1 MLYDCV
7 RVFERERVIANI
19 VFCFQLWR
27 RATAFIRLLAYGE
40 PSFADMGILLT
51 GFVASIASGVPFP
64 IMSIVFGQ
72 LVNGL
77 NSATCEVSEADA
89 SAHQNDINSK
99 ILMIV
104 YVGIAYFALIYIYT
118 FCWNLSGERLAQRL
132 REKYFASILRQDA
145 TFFDNLPA
153 GEVSSRITGEI
164 SVIQQGTNEKVGI
177 VINSVS
183 FFIAAYVVAFIMEPK
198 LAGMLVSLTPAY
210 LIMALGGGYFV
221 QKYFGQSMKST
232 GEASS
237 VALEAFSNTTLVHAF
252 SANARLEESFVNK
265 LSPSLKAGVL
275 KSVAMAVQAG
285 LLYFIAF
292 SANALAFWQGS
303 RQIADAIQFD
313 TSGVTVGAVFT
324 VILILVDAS
333 LILSQAAPFLRS
345 FDAATVAFAK
355 LEADMNRQ
363 TAIDGTIEDTNNN
376 LPQYEGTIELRNVNF
391 TFSSRPDNPVLQDLS
406 FTCPAGQQ
414 TAIVGLSGSGKST
427 VTGLIA
433 RLYNANEGQVLLD
446 GRDVKDLSV
455 RSVRGQ
461 ISLVQQEPCLLAR
474 SILENIALGLVSSPK
489 HEHLRHSLMDDT
501 LSKIAKS
508 VREGQDLRSA
518 SQAYG
523 PQIHEVI
530 DLVLSAAALA
540 DAASF
545 IERLDEGYGTSVGG
559 KGNLISGGQKQRI
572 SLARALIKDP
582 RILILDEATASLDS
596 ASELR
601 IQRALEKVA
610 LGRTVITVAHRLS
623 TIRNADNIIVM
634 RQGRL
639 VEQGS
644 HQALIATGGAYAEL
658 VRLQGL
664 NVNGGDSEDVGSVL
678 SSASTEQFNEK
689 SELIETSTPAEDGD
703 AKDKAAEV
711 NSDDAKEDTK
721 AQDPSFA
728 ATARSMGS
736 LFRPYSFPLILAT
749 SGAVVIG
756 GTYCASAAIFGNVVG
771 KLSYCET
778 PEAIRHA
785 GELFGLL
792 FFVLAIVEFLANFI
806 SWSLFGWVAE
816 QVIYKVRVLSLRSI
830 LEQDLAWHEA
840 KDRNPSLL
848 LGLIS
853 QDSNALNGLAGSVI
867 CTILSIFVSLIAT
880 ITMTHIIAWK
890 IAVVCLAVVPLLL
903 GAGYMRVTTVA
914 AFDEKHLEAFADS
927 NAITIEAVNSIKTLQ
942 CYSLEHEVLGTYRR
956 SLQEPMRQITKQSA
970 WANLWLAVGYGLS
983 NFLYALAYW
992 WGSTRIIA
1000 GEYTQTQFFI
1010 VQLALLVSS
1019 QLWGQAFALAPD
1031 VSRALS
1037 ATRRLL
1043 NILELGS
1050 TKKLSAGLTPTWD
1063 VEAAPSLSEKAPA
1076 SAGGASITFKQVQF
1090 SYPARPDTRVLHGLG
1105 MSIRPGQFA
1114 ALVGPSGA
1122 GKSTIISLVER
1133 LYDPSSGSVE
1143 INGRNIAHGDISFR
1157 HNIAYVPQQSV
1168 IFNGTVRFNLTLG
1181 ARPGQNPS
1189 QAELEE
1195 ACKLANIHDTIMEM
1209 PDGYDSDCGP
1219 NGDRLSG
1226 GQKQRLAIARALI
1239 RKPQLLLLDEST
1251 SALDAESER
1260 LLQDGLEKATKHMTV
1275 IAIAH
1280 RLYTIRK
1287 ADVIFLI
1294 ENGRC
1299 VDQGTHAQLVQR
1311 SESYRVN
1318 ALSQAVDN

>member
-1 MLYDCV
+1 ML
-7 RVFERERVIANI
+7 
-19 VFCFQLWR
+19 
-27 RATAFIRLLAYGE
+27 T
-40 PSFADMGILLT
+40 
-51 GFVASIASGVPFP
+51 
-64 IMSIVFGQ
+64 
-72 LVNGL
+72 
-77 NSATCEVSEADA
+77 
-89 SAHQNDINSK
+89 
-99 ILMIV
+99 
-104 YVGIAYFALIYIYT
+104 
-118 FCWNLSGERLAQRL
+118 
-132 REKYFASILRQDA
+132 
-145 TFFDNLPA
+145 
-153 GEVSSRITGEI
+153 
-164 SVIQQGTNEKVGI
+164 
-177 VINSVS
+177 
-183 FFIAAYVVAFIMEPK
+183 
-198 LAGMLVSLTPAY
+198 
-210 LIMALGGGYFV
+210 
-221 QKYFGQSMKST
+221 
-232 GEASS
+232 
-237 VALEAFSNTTLVHAF
+237 
-252 SANARLEESFVNK
+252 
-265 LSPSLKAGVL
+265 
-275 KSVAMAVQAG
+275 
-285 LLYFIAF
+285 
-292 SANALAFWQGS
+292 
-303 RQIADAIQFD
+303 
-313 TSGVTVGAVFT
+313 
-324 VILILVDAS
+324 AS

-355 LEADMNRQ
+355 LETDMNRP
-363 TAIDGTIEDTNNN
+363 TEIDGTLEDSGSLASDCSGSIEF
-376 LPQYEGTIELRNVNF
+376 RNVSF
-391 TFSSRPDNPVLQDLS
+391 AYASRPDNFVLQDIS

-427 VTGLIA
+427 VAALIA
-433 RLYNANEGQVLLD
+433 RLYNSSEGAVLLD
-446 GRDVKDLSV
+446 GHDIKTLSV
-455 RSVRGQ
+455 RAVRGQ
-461 ISLVQQEPCLLAR
+461 ISLVQQEPCLLSR
-474 SILENIALGLVSSPK
+474 SILENVALGLVSSPK
-489 HEHLRHSLMDDT
+489 HEHLREALLSDS
-501 LSKIAKS
+501 LSKVAKA
-508 VREGQDLRSA
+508 VRDGNELK
-518 SQAYG
+518 QAAHSYG
-523 PQIHEVI
+523 AQVQEII
-530 DLVLSAAALA
+530 DLVLNAAELA
-540 DAASF
+540 DAAGF

-644 HQALIATGGAYAEL
+644 HQELIAVDGAYAGL

-664 NVNGGDSEDVGSVL
+664 NVNAGEDVESIL
-678 SSASTEQFNEK
+678 STASTEILPEK
-689 SELIETSTPAEDGD
+689 SEAIETSTEI

-711 NSDDAKEDTK
+711 QTDDASPSAKTED
-721 AQDPSFA
+721 QSFA
-728 ATARSMGS
+728 ATVRSMGA
-736 LFRPYSFPLILAT
+736 LFRPYSFALILAT
-749 SGAVVIG
+749 TGAIIIG

-778 PEAIRHA
+778 PQAIREA
-785 GELFGLL
+785 GQLFGLL
-792 FFVLAIVEFLANFI
+792 FFMLAIVEFLANFI

-816 QVIYKVRVLSLRSI
+816 QIIYKVRVLSLRSI
-830 LEQDLAWHEA
+830 LEQDLAWHES

-867 CTILSIFVSLIAT
+867 CTILSIVVSLIAT

-914 AFDEKHLEAFADS
+914 AFEEKHLEAFADS
-927 NAITIEAVNSIKTLQ
+927 NAITIEAVNSMKTLQ
-942 CYSLEHEVLGTYRR
+942 CYSLEHEILGTYRR

-1043 NILELGS
+1043 NVLELGL
-1050 TKKLSAGLTPTWD
+1050 TKNLSASLQPCPD
-1063 VEAAPSLSEKAPA
+1063 IEAPPSSATSEKP
-1076 SAGGASITFKQVQF
+1076 STSPPGGASITFQNVQF
-1090 SYPARPDTRVLHGLG
+1090 SYPARPDTRVLHDLSL
-1105 MSIRPGQFA
+1105 SIKPGQFA

-1122 GKSTIISLVER
+1122 GKSTIIALIER
-1133 LYDPSSGSVE
+1133 LYRPSSGTVE
-1143 INGRNIAHGDISFR
+1143 INNRDIAFSGDASFR
-1157 HNIAYVPQQSV
+1157 HEIAYVPQQSV

-1181 ARPGQNPS
+1181 ARPDTKEVS

-1195 ACKLANIHDTIMEM
+1195 ACKTANIHETILAM
-1209 PDGYDSDCGP
+1209 PDGYDSHCGS

-1226 GQKQRLAIARALI
+1226 GQKQRLAIARALV
-1239 RKPQLLLLDEST
+1239 RKPALLLLDEST
-1251 SALDAESER
+1251 SALDAESEK
-1260 LLQDGLEKATKHMTV
+1260 LLQEGLERACSSSKGGMTV
-1275 IAIAH
+1275 VAIAH

-1287 ADVIFLI
+1287 ADVIFLV
-1294 ENGRC
+1294 EEGRV
-1299 VDQGTHAQLVQR
+1299 VDRGTHGELVQR

-1318 ALSQAVDN
+1318 ALSQAVGS

>member
-1 MLYDCV
+1 MD
-7 RVFERERVIANI
+7 R
-19 VFCFQLWR
+19 
-27 RATAFIRLLAYGE
+27 
-40 PSFADMGILLT
+40 PS
-51 GFVASIASGVPFP
+51 
-64 IMSIVFGQ
+64 
-72 LVNGL
+72 
-77 NSATCEVSEADA
+77 
-89 SAHQNDINSK
+89 
-99 ILMIV
+99 
-104 YVGIAYFALIYIYT
+104 
-118 FCWNLSGERLAQRL
+118 
-132 REKYFASILRQDA
+132 
-145 TFFDNLPA
+145 
-153 GEVSSRITGEI
+153 
-164 SVIQQGTNEKVGI
+164 
-177 VINSVS
+177 
-183 FFIAAYVVAFIMEPK
+183 
-198 LAGMLVSLTPAY
+198 
-210 LIMALGGGYFV
+210 
-221 QKYFGQSMKST
+221 
-232 GEASS
+232 
-237 VALEAFSNTTLVHAF
+237 
-252 SANARLEESFVNK
+252 
-265 LSPSLKAGVL
+265 
-275 KSVAMAVQAG
+275 
-285 LLYFIAF
+285 
-292 SANALAFWQGS
+292 
-303 RQIADAIQFD
+303 
-313 TSGVTVGAVFT
+313 
-324 VILILVDAS
+324 
-333 LILSQAAPFLRS
+333 
-345 FDAATVAFAK
+345 
-355 LEADMNRQ
+355 
-363 TAIDGTIEDTNNN
+363 AIDGTAEETGNFASEFRGEIEF
-376 LPQYEGTIELRNVNF
+376 RNVKF
-391 TFSSRPDNPVLQDLS
+391 AYASRPDNPVLQDLS
-406 FTCPAGQQ
+406 LKCPAGQQ

-433 RLYNANEGQVLLD
+433 RLYNANDGQVLID
-446 GRDVKDLSV
+446 GQDVKVLGV

-489 HEHLRHSLMDDT
+489 HEHLREALMGDS
-501 LSKIAKS
+501 LSKIAKA
-508 VREGQDLRSA
+508 VRDGQDLRQA
-518 SQAYG
+518 AQAYENRV
-523 PQIHEVI
+523 QEII
-530 DLVLSAAALA
+530 DLALNAAALA
-540 DAASF
+540 DAAGF

-601 IQRALEKVA
+601 IQKALEKVA
-610 LGRTVITVAHRLS
+610 VGRTVITVAHRLS

-644 HQALIATGGAYAEL
+644 HQELIGTDGAYAGL

-664 NVNGGDSEDVGSVL
+664 NVNGGDPADGGSVL
-678 SSASTEQFNEK
+678 SSASTEGFNEK
-689 SELIETSTPAEDGD
+689 SEPLDTATPADVQL

-711 NSDDAKEDTK
+711 KGEDDSKATKTED
-721 AQDPSFA
+721 QSFS

-736 LFRPYSFPLILAT
+736 LFRPYSFVLVLAV
-749 SGAVVIG
+749 SGAVIIG

-771 KLSYCET
+771 RLSACET
-778 PEAIRHA
+778 PEAIRAA
-785 GELFGLL
+785 GELFGGL
-792 FFVLAIVEFLANFI
+792 FFALAVVEFLANFV

-830 LEQDLAWHEA
+830 LEQPLSWHES

-890 IAVVCLAVVPLLL
+890 IAVVCLSVVPLLL

-914 AFDEKHLEAFADS
+914 AFEEKHLEAFADS
-927 NAITIEAVNSIKTLQ
+927 NAITIEAVNSMKTLQ
-942 CYSLEHEVLGTYRR
+942 VYSLENEILGTYRR

-1000 GEYTQTQFFI
+1000 GEYTQTEFFI

-1043 NILELGS
+1043 NVLELGS
-1050 TKKLSAGLTPTWD
+1050 TSKLSASLEPIWD
-1063 VEAAPSLSEKAPA
+1063 VEATPSPSEKAPV
-1076 SAGGASITFKQVQF
+1076 SAGGASVNFKQVQF
-1090 SYPARPDTRVLHGLG
+1090 SYPARPDTQVLHGLD

-1133 LYDPSSGSVE
+1133 LYVPSSGSVE
-1143 INGRNIAHGDISFR
+1143 INGRDVAYGDASFR
-1157 HNIAYVPQQSV
+1157 HDIAYVPQQSV

-1189 QAELEE
+1189 QADFEE

-1209 PDGYDSDCGP
+1209 TDGYDSDCGP

-1294 ENGRC
+1294 ENGQC
-1299 VDQGTHAQLVQR
+1299 VDHGTHSQLVQR
-1311 SESYRVN
+1311 SESYRAN
-1318 ALSQAVDN
+1318 ALNQAVDN

>member
-1 MLYDCV
+1 M
-7 RVFERERVIANI
+7 
-19 VFCFQLWR
+19 
-27 RATAFIRLLAYGE
+27 
-40 PSFADMGILLT
+40 
-51 GFVASIASGVPFP
+51 FP
-64 IMSIVFGQ
+64 
-72 LVNGL
+72 
-77 NSATCEVSEADA
+77 
-89 SAHQNDINSK
+89 
-99 ILMIV
+99 
-104 YVGIAYFALIYIYT
+104 
-118 FCWNLSGERLAQRL
+118 
-132 REKYFASILRQDA
+132 
-145 TFFDNLPA
+145 
-153 GEVSSRITGEI
+153 
-164 SVIQQGTNEKVGI
+164 
-177 VINSVS
+177 
-183 FFIAAYVVAFIMEPK
+183 
-198 LAGMLVSLTPAY
+198 
-210 LIMALGGGYFV
+210 
-221 QKYFGQSMKST
+221 
-232 GEASS
+232 
-237 VALEAFSNTTLVHAF
+237 
-252 SANARLEESFVNK
+252 
-265 LSPSLKAGVL
+265 
-275 KSVAMAVQAG
+275 
-285 LLYFIAF
+285 
-292 SANALAFWQGS
+292 
-303 RQIADAIQFD
+303 
-313 TSGVTVGAVFT
+313 
-324 VILILVDAS
+324 AS

-355 LEADMNRQ
+355 LETDMNRP
-363 TAIDGTIEDTNNN
+363 TEIDGTVEDDNGNLASSFSGSIEF
-376 LPQYEGTIELRNVNF
+376 RNVSF
-391 TFSSRPDNPVLQDLS
+391 AYASRPDNPVLQDLS

-427 VTGLIA
+427 VAALIA
-433 RLYNANEGQVLLD
+433 RLYNSSEGEVLLD
-446 GRDVKDLSV
+446 GHDVKTLSV

-461 ISLVQQEPCLLAR
+461 ISLVQQEPCLLSR

-489 HEHLRHSLMDDT
+489 HEHLRKALLSDS
-501 LSKIAKS
+501 LSKIAEV
-508 VREGQDLRSA
+508 VRDGKELR
-518 SQAYG
+518 QAAHSYG
-523 PQIHEVI
+523 AQVQEIV
-530 DLVLSAAALA
+530 DLVLNAAELA
-540 DAASF
+540 DAAGF
-545 IERLDEGYGTSVGG
+545 VERLDEGYGTSVGG

-644 HQALIATGGAYAEL
+644 HQELIAADGEYAGL

-664 NVNGGDSEDVGSVL
+664 NVNVGEDVESIL
-678 SSASTEQFNEK
+678 STASTEILPEK
-689 SELIETSTPAEDGD
+689 SEAIETSTADVED

-711 NSDDAKEDTK
+711 RVDDASTSAK
-721 AQDPSFA
+721 AGDQSFA
-728 ATARSMGS
+728 ATVRSMGA
-736 LFRPYSFPLILAT
+736 LFRPYSFALVLAT
-749 SGAVVIG
+749 TGAIIIG

-778 PEAIRHA
+778 PQAIREA
-785 GELFGLL
+785 GQLFGLL
-792 FFVLAIVEFLANFI
+792 FFMLAIVEFLANFI

-816 QVIYKVRVLSLRSI
+816 QIIYKVRVLSLRSI

-867 CTILSIFVSLIAT
+867 CTILSIVVSLIAT

-914 AFDEKHLEAFADS
+914 AFEEKHLEAFADS
-927 NAITIEAVNSIKTLQ
+927 NAITIEAVNSMKTLQ
-942 CYSLEHEVLGTYRR
+942 CYSLEHEILGTYRR

-1043 NILELGS
+1043 NVLELGL
-1050 TKKLSAGLTPTWD
+1050 TKNLSASLQPCPD
-1063 VEAAPSLSEKAPA
+1063 IEAPLSTTEKPSSSSQP
-1076 SAGGASITFKQVQF
+1076 SGASITFQNVHF
-1090 SYPARPDTRVLHGLG
+1090 AYPARPSTRVLHGLDL
-1105 MSIRPGQFA
+1105 SIRPGQFA

-1122 GKSTIISLVER
+1122 GKSTIIALIER
-1133 LYDPSSGSVE
+1133 LYAPALGHVE
-1143 INGRNIAHGDISFR
+1143 INGRDIAHGDASFR
-1157 HNIAYVPQQSV
+1157 HEIAYVPQQSV

-1181 ARPGQNPS
+1181 ARPEKKEVT

-1195 ACKLANIHDTIMEM
+1195 ACKSANIHETILAM

-1226 GQKQRLAIARALI
+1226 GQKQRLAIARALV
-1239 RKPQLLLLDEST
+1239 RRPKLLLLDEST

-1260 LLQDGLEKATKHMTV
+1260 LLQEGLERVAGAGMTV
-1275 IAIAH
+1275 VAIAH

-1287 ADVIFLI
+1287 ADVIFLV
-1294 ENGRC
+1294 EEGRV
-1299 VDQGTHAQLVQR
+1299 VDRGTHKELVVR

-1318 ALSQAVDN
+1318 ALSQVVGG

>member
-1 MLYDCV
+1 ML
-7 RVFERERVIANI
+7 A
-19 VFCFQLWR
+19 
-27 RATAFIRLLAYGE
+27 
-40 PSFADMGILLT
+40 
-51 GFVASIASGVPFP
+51 
-64 IMSIVFGQ
+64 
-72 LVNGL
+72 
-77 NSATCEVSEADA
+77 
-89 SAHQNDINSK
+89 
-99 ILMIV
+99 
-104 YVGIAYFALIYIYT
+104 
-118 FCWNLSGERLAQRL
+118 
-132 REKYFASILRQDA
+132 
-145 TFFDNLPA
+145 
-153 GEVSSRITGEI
+153 
-164 SVIQQGTNEKVGI
+164 
-177 VINSVS
+177 
-183 FFIAAYVVAFIMEPK
+183 
-198 LAGMLVSLTPAY
+198 
-210 LIMALGGGYFV
+210 
-221 QKYFGQSMKST
+221 
-232 GEASS
+232 
-237 VALEAFSNTTLVHAF
+237 
-252 SANARLEESFVNK
+252 
-265 LSPSLKAGVL
+265 
-275 KSVAMAVQAG
+275 
-285 LLYFIAF
+285 
-292 SANALAFWQGS
+292 
-303 RQIADAIQFD
+303 
-313 TSGVTVGAVFT
+313 
-324 VILILVDAS
+324 AS

-355 LEADMNRQ
+355 LETDMNRP
-363 TAIDGTIEDTNNN
+363 TEIDGTVEDNGSPASDFSGSIEF
-376 LPQYEGTIELRNVNF
+376 RNVSF
-391 TFSSRPDNPVLQDLS
+391 AYASRPDSAVLQDIS

-427 VTGLIA
+427 VAALIA
-433 RLYNANEGQVLLD
+433 RLYNSSEGEVLLD
-446 GRDVKDLSV
+446 GHDVKTLSV
-455 RSVRGQ
+455 RSVRGL
-461 ISLVQQEPCLLAR
+461 ISLVQQEPCLLSR

-489 HEHLRHSLMDDT
+489 HEHLREALLSDS
-501 LSKIAKS
+501 LSKVAKA
-508 VREGQDLRSA
+508 VRDGKELK
-518 SQAYG
+518 QATHSYG
-523 PQIHEVI
+523 AQVQEII
-530 DLVLSAAALA
+530 DLVLNAAELA
-540 DAASF
+540 DAAGF

-601 IQRALEKVA
+601 IQKALEKVA

-644 HQALIATGGAYAEL
+644 HQELIAVDGAYAGL

-664 NVNGGDSEDVGSVL
+664 NVNAGEDVESIL
-678 SSASTEQFNEK
+678 STASTEILPEK
-689 SELIETSTPAEDGD
+689 SEAIETSTEI

-711 NSDDAKEDTK
+711 QVDDASKNAKVEDK
-721 AQDPSFA
+721 SLA
-728 ATARSMGS
+728 ATVRSMGA
-736 LFRPYSFPLILAT
+736 LFRPYSFALILAT
-749 SGAVVIG
+749 TGAIIIG

-778 PEAIRHA
+778 PQAIRDA
-785 GELFGLL
+785 GQLFGLL
-792 FFVLAIVEFLANFI
+792 FFMLAIVEFLANFI

-816 QVIYKVRVLSLRSI
+816 QIIYKVRVLSLRSI
-830 LEQDLAWHEA
+830 LEQDLAWHES

-867 CTILSIFVSLIAT
+867 CTILSIVVSLIAT

-914 AFDEKHLEAFADS
+914 AFEEKHLEAFADS
-927 NAITIEAVNSIKTLQ
+927 NAITIEAVNSMKTLQ
-942 CYSLEHEVLGTYRR
+942 CYSLEHEILGTYRR

-1043 NILELGS
+1043 NVLELGS
-1050 TKKLSAGLTPTWD
+1050 TKNLSASLQPCSD
-1063 VEAAPSLSEKAPA
+1063 IEAPPSTSEKSSSSSSSPP
-1076 SAGGASITFKQVQF
+1076 GGASIALKNIQF
-1090 SYPARPDTRVLHGLG
+1090 SYPARPDTRVLHDLSL
-1105 MSIRPGQFA
+1105 SIKPGQFA

-1122 GKSTIISLVER
+1122 GKSTIISLIER
-1133 LYDPSSGSVE
+1133 LYCPDSGAVE
-1143 INGRNIAHGDISFR
+1143 INGRDIAFGDASFR
-1157 HNIAYVPQQSV
+1157 HEIAYVPQQSV

-1181 ARPGQNPS
+1181 ARPDKKEVT

-1195 ACKLANIHDTIMEM
+1195 ACKLANIHDTILGM
-1209 PDGYDSDCGP
+1209 PGAYDSECGP

-1226 GQKQRLAIARALI
+1226 GQKQRLAIARALV
-1239 RKPQLLLLDEST
+1239 RKPALLLLDEST
-1251 SALDAESER
+1251 SALDAESEK
-1260 LLQDGLEKATKHMTV
+1260 LLQDGLEKASRGMTV
-1275 IAIAH
+1275 VAIAH

-1287 ADVIFLI
+1287 ADVIFLV
-1294 ENGRC
+1294 EEGRV
-1299 VDQGTHAQLVQR
+1299 VDRGTHGELVGR

-1318 ALSQAVDN
+1318 ALSQAVGG

>member
-1 MLYDCV
+1 M
-7 RVFERERVIANI
+7 
-19 VFCFQLWR
+19 
-27 RATAFIRLLAYGE
+27 
-40 PSFADMGILLT
+40 
-51 GFVASIASGVPFP
+51 
-64 IMSIVFGQ
+64 
-72 LVNGL
+72 
-77 NSATCEVSEADA
+77 
-89 SAHQNDINSK
+89 
-99 ILMIV
+99 
-104 YVGIAYFALIYIYT
+104 
-118 FCWNLSGERLAQRL
+118 
-132 REKYFASILRQDA
+132 
-145 TFFDNLPA
+145 
-153 GEVSSRITGEI
+153 
-164 SVIQQGTNEKVGI
+164 
-177 VINSVS
+177 
-183 FFIAAYVVAFIMEPK
+183 
-198 LAGMLVSLTPAY
+198 
-210 LIMALGGGYFV
+210 
-221 QKYFGQSMKST
+221 
-232 GEASS
+232 
-237 VALEAFSNTTLVHAF
+237 
-252 SANARLEESFVNK
+252 
-265 LSPSLKAGVL
+265 
-275 KSVAMAVQAG
+275 
-285 LLYFIAF
+285 
-292 SANALAFWQGS
+292 
-303 RQIADAIQFD
+303 
-313 TSGVTVGAVFT
+313 
-324 VILILVDAS
+324 
-333 LILSQAAPFLRS
+333 ILSQAAPFLRS

-355 LEADMNRQ
+355 LETDMNRP
-363 TAIDGTIEDTNNN
+363 TAIDGTIEDTGNSS
-376 LPQYEGTIELRNVNF
+376 PQFQGTVELRNVNF
-391 TFSSRPDNPVLQDLS
+391 TFASRPDNPVLQDLS

-433 RLYNANEGQVLLD
+433 RLYNANEGQALLD
-446 GRDVKDLSV
+446 GHDVKDLGV
-455 RSVRGQ
+455 RSVRSQ

-489 HEHLRHSLMDDT
+489 HEHLRSTLMDDT
-501 LSKIAKS
+501 LSKLAMS
-508 VREGQDLRSA
+508 VRDGKDLRSTT
-518 SQAYG
+518 QAYG
-523 PQIHEVI
+523 PHVQEIV
-530 DLVLSAAALA
+530 DSVLNAAALA

-572 SLARALIKDP
+572 SLARALIKNP

-644 HQALIATGGAYAEL
+644 HQALIAAGGAYAEL

-664 NVNGGDSEDVGSVL
+664 NVNSGDPEDVESIL
-678 SSASTEQFNEK
+678 SSASTEKLNEK
-689 SELIETSTPAEDGD
+689 SEPIETSVV
-703 AKDKAAEV
+703 AEV
-711 NSDDAKEDTK
+711 EDPEDKTAEVDPSKDTNS
-721 AQDPSFA
+721 QDPSFA
-728 ATARSMGS
+728 STARSMAS

-749 SGAVVIG
+749 SGAIIIG

-778 PEAIRHA
+778 PAAIRAA

-792 FFVLAIVEFLANFI
+792 FFVLAIVEFLANFV

-914 AFDEKHLEAFADS
+914 AFEEKHLEAFADS
-927 NAITIEAVNSIKTLQ
+927 NAITIEAVNSMKTLQ

-1043 NILELGS
+1043 NVLELGS
-1050 TKKLSAGLTPTWD
+1050 TKKLSASLKPIRD
-1063 VEAAPSLSEKAPA
+1063 VEAAPSVGEKAPA
-1076 SAGGASITFKQVQF
+1076 LAGGASITFKQVKF
-1090 SYPARPDTRVLHGLG
+1090 SYPARPDTRVLHGLDI
-1105 MSIRPGQFA
+1105 SIRPGQFA

-1133 LYDPSSGSVE
+1133 LYVPDSGSVE
-1143 INGRNIAHGDISFR
+1143 INGRDIAHSDISFR
-1157 HNIAYVPQQSV
+1157 HTIAYVPQQSV

-1181 ARPGQNPS
+1181 ARPDQSPS
-1189 QAELEE
+1189 QVELEE

-1209 PDGYDSDCGP
+1209 PNGYDSDCGP

-1260 LLQDGLEKATKHMTV
+1260 LLQQGLEKATKELGMTV
-1275 IAIAH
+1275 LAIAH

-1294 ENGRC
+1294 EDGRC
-1299 VDQGTHAQLVQR
+1299 VDRGTHAQLVQR

-1318 ALSQAVDN
+1318 ALNQAVDN

>member
-1 MLYDCV
+1 
-7 RVFERERVIANI
+7 
-19 VFCFQLWR
+19 
-27 RATAFIRLLAYGE
+27 
-40 PSFADMGILLT
+40 
-51 GFVASIASGVPFP
+51 
-64 IMSIVFGQ
+64 
-72 LVNGL
+72 
-77 NSATCEVSEADA
+77 
-89 SAHQNDINSK
+89 
-99 ILMIV
+99 
-104 YVGIAYFALIYIYT
+104 
-118 FCWNLSGERLAQRL
+118 
-132 REKYFASILRQDA
+132 
-145 TFFDNLPA
+145 
-153 GEVSSRITGEI
+153 
-164 SVIQQGTNEKVGI
+164 
-177 VINSVS
+177 
-183 FFIAAYVVAFIMEPK
+183 
-198 LAGMLVSLTPAY
+198 
-210 LIMALGGGYFV
+210 
-221 QKYFGQSMKST
+221 
-232 GEASS
+232 
-237 VALEAFSNTTLVHAF
+237 
-252 SANARLEESFVNK
+252 
-265 LSPSLKAGVL
+265 
-275 KSVAMAVQAG
+275 
-285 LLYFIAF
+285 
-292 SANALAFWQGS
+292 
-303 RQIADAIQFD
+303 
-313 TSGVTVGAVFT
+313 
-324 VILILVDAS
+324 
-333 LILSQAAPFLRS
+333 
-345 FDAATVAFAK
+345 
-355 LEADMNRQ
+355 MNRP
-363 TAIDGTIEDTNNN
+363 TEIDGTLEDNASF
-376 LPQYEGTIELRNVNF
+376 PSDFSGSIELRNVKF
-391 TFSSRPDNPVLQDLS
+391 AYASRPDNPVLQDLS
-406 FTCPAGQQ
+406 FACPAGQQ

-427 VTGLIA
+427 VAALIA
-433 RLYNANEGQVLLD
+433 RLYNSSEGEVLLD

-455 RSVRGQ
+455 RAVRGQ
-461 ISLVQQEPCLLAR
+461 ISLVQQEPCLLSR

-489 HEHLRHSLMDDT
+489 HGHLREALLSDSLT
-501 LSKIAKS
+501 RLAKS
-508 VREGQDLRSA
+508 VRGGQDLRQVAQS
-518 SQAYG
+518 YG
-523 PQIHEVI
+523 AQVQEIV
-530 DLVLSAAALA
+530 DLVLNASELADSAA
-540 DAASF
+540 F

-634 RQGRL
+634 RQGKL

-644 HQALIATGGAYAEL
+644 HQELIGADGAYAGL

-664 NVNGGDSEDVGSVL
+664 NVNAGEDVESIL
-678 SSASTEQFNEK
+678 STASTERVPEK
-689 SELIETSTPAEDGD
+689 SEAIETSTDDVED

-711 NSDDAKEDTK
+711 RDDDKPTSSKTED
-721 AQDPSFA
+721 QSFA
-728 ATARSMGS
+728 ATARSMGA
-736 LFRPYSFPLILAT
+736 LFRPYSFALILAT
-749 SGAVVIG
+749 TGAIIIG

-778 PEAIRHA
+778 PQAIRDA
-785 GELFGLL
+785 GQLFGLL

-816 QVIYKVRVLSLRSI
+816 QIIYKVRVLSLRSI
-830 LEQDLAWHEA
+830 LEQDLAWHES

-867 CTILSIFVSLIAT
+867 CTILSIVVSLIAT

-914 AFDEKHLEAFADS
+914 AFEEKHLEAFADS
-927 NAITIEAVNSIKTLQ
+927 NAITIEAVNSMKTLQ
-942 CYSLEHEVLGTYRR
+942 CYSLEHEILGTYRR

-1043 NILELGS
+1043 NVLELGS
-1050 TKKLSAGLTPTWD
+1050 TKNLSASLQPYQD
-1063 VEAAPSLSEKAPA
+1063 VEATPSASEKP
-1076 SAGGASITFKQVQF
+1076 SSPPGGASITFKDVQF
-1090 SYPARPDTRVLHGLG
+1090 SYPARPDTRVLHGLDIA
-1105 MSIRPGQFA
+1105 IRPGQFA

-1122 GKSTIISLVER
+1122 GKSTIISLIER
-1133 LYDPSSGSVE
+1133 LYAPDTGSVE
-1143 INGRNIAHGDISFR
+1143 INGRDIAYGDASFR
-1157 HNIAYVPQQSV
+1157 HEIAYVPQQSV

-1181 ARPGQNPS
+1181 ARPGASVS
-1189 QAELEE
+1189 QADLEE
-1195 ACKLANIHDTIMEM
+1195 ACKLANIHDTILAM
-1209 PDGYDSDCGP
+1209 PEGYDSDCGP

-1260 LLQDGLEKATKHMTV
+1260 LLQDGLERASKGMTV
-1275 IAIAH
+1275 VAIAH

-1294 ENGRC
+1294 EEGRC

-1318 ALSQAVDN
+1318 AVNQAVGS

>member
-1 MLYDCV
+1 
-7 RVFERERVIANI
+7 
-19 VFCFQLWR
+19 
-27 RATAFIRLLAYGE
+27 
-40 PSFADMGILLT
+40 
-51 GFVASIASGVPFP
+51 
-64 IMSIVFGQ
+64 
-72 LVNGL
+72 
-77 NSATCEVSEADA
+77 
-89 SAHQNDINSK
+89 
-99 ILMIV
+99 
-104 YVGIAYFALIYIYT
+104 
-118 FCWNLSGERLAQRL
+118 
-132 REKYFASILRQDA
+132 
-145 TFFDNLPA
+145 
-153 GEVSSRITGEI
+153 
-164 SVIQQGTNEKVGI
+164 
-177 VINSVS
+177 
-183 FFIAAYVVAFIMEPK
+183 
-198 LAGMLVSLTPAY
+198 
-210 LIMALGGGYFV
+210 MALTY
-221 QKYFGQSMKST
+221 
-232 GEASS
+232 
-237 VALEAFSNTTLVHAF
+237 
-252 SANARLEESFVNK
+252 
-265 LSPSLKAGVL
+265 
-275 KSVAMAVQAG
+275 
-285 LLYFIAF
+285 LL
-292 SANALAFWQGS
+292 
-303 RQIADAIQFD
+303 
-313 TSGVTVGAVFT
+313 
-324 VILILVDAS
+324 AS

-355 LEADMNRQ
+355 LEADMNRP
-363 TAIDGTIEDTNNN
+363 TAIDGTIEDPENAS
-376 LPQYEGTIELRNVNF
+376 PQFQGTVELRNVGF
-391 TFSSRPDNPVLQDLS
+391 TFASRPDNPVLQNLS
-406 FTCPAGQQ
+406 FICPAGQQ

-446 GRDVKDLSV
+446 GHDVKDLGV

-489 HEHLRHSLMDDT
+489 HENLRNTLMDDT
-501 LSKIAKS
+501 LSKLARL
-508 VREGQDLRSA
+508 VRDGKDLRSA
-518 SQAYG
+518 ARTYG
-523 PQIHEVI
+523 PQVQEIV
-530 DLVLSAAALA
+530 DLVLDAAALA

-545 IERLDEGYGTSVGG
+545 IDRLDEGYGTSVGG

-658 VRLQGL
+658 VHLQGL
-664 NVNGGDSEDVGSVL
+664 NVSSGDPEDVESIL
-678 SSASTEQFNEK
+678 SSASTEKLNEK
-689 SELIETSTPAEDGD
+689 SEPIETSTETEVEGF
-703 AKDKAAEV
+703 KGKAAETDHST
-711 NSDDAKEDTK
+711 NNK
-721 AQDPSFA
+721 ADEPSFA
-728 ATARSMGS
+728 STARSMTS

-749 SGAVVIG
+749 SGAIVIG

-792 FFVLAIVEFLANFI
+792 FFVLAIVEFLANFV

-890 IAVVCLAVVPLLL
+890 IAVVCLAMVPLLL

-914 AFDEKHLEAFADS
+914 AFEEKHLEAFADS
-927 NAITIEAVNSIKTLQ
+927 NAITIEAVNSMKTLQ

-1043 NILELGS
+1043 NVLELGS
-1050 TKKLSAGLTPTWD
+1050 TKKLSARLEPMPD
-1063 VEAAPSLSEKAPA
+1063 IEAAPSVNEKAP
-1076 SAGGASITFKQVQF
+1076 SLAGGASINFKQVKF
-1090 SYPARPDTRVLHGLG
+1090 SYPARPDTRVLHGLD

-1114 ALVGPSGA
+1114 ALAGPSGA

-1133 LYDPSSGSVE
+1133 LYVPDSGSVE
-1143 INGRNIAHGDISFR
+1143 INGRDIAHSDLSFR

-1181 ARPGQNPS
+1181 ARPDQSPS
-1189 QAELEE
+1189 QADLEQ
-1195 ACKLANIHDTIMEM
+1195 ACKLANIHDTIMSM
-1209 PDGYDSDCGP
+1209 PNGYDSDCGP

-1260 LLQDGLEKATKHMTV
+1260 LLQEGLEKATKDLNMTV

-1294 ENGRC
+1294 EDGKC
-1299 VDQGTHAQLVQR
+1299 VDRGTHAQLVQR

-1318 ALSQAVDN
+1318 ALNQAVDN

>member
-1 MLYDCV
+1 
-7 RVFERERVIANI
+7 
-19 VFCFQLWR
+19 
-27 RATAFIRLLAYGE
+27 
-40 PSFADMGILLT
+40 
-51 GFVASIASGVPFP
+51 
-64 IMSIVFGQ
+64 MSIVFGQ

-77 NSATCEVSEADA
+77 NSATCEVSEGDA
-89 SAHQNDINSK
+89 SSNQKDINSK

-104 YVGIAYFALIYIYT
+104 YVGIAYFGLIYIYT

-303 RQIADAIQFD
+303 RQIADAIQFN

-355 LEADMNRQ
+355 LEADMNRP
-363 TAIDGTIEDTNNN
+363 TAIDGTIEDPSIT
-376 LPQYEGTIELRNVNF
+376 PPKYEGTIELRNVNF
-391 TFSSRPDNPVLQDLS
+391 TFSSRPDHPVLQDLS

-433 RLYNANEGQVLLD
+433 RLYNANEGQLLLD
-446 GRDVKDLSV
+446 GHDVKDLSV

-489 HEHLRHSLMDDT
+489 HEHLRSTLMDDT

-508 VREGQDLRSA
+508 VREGQDLRFA
-518 SQAYG
+518 SQAHG
-523 PQIHEVI
+523 PQVQEII

-540 DAASF
+540 DAATF

-623 TIRNADNIIVM
+623 TIRNADNIVVM

-644 HQALIATGGAYAEL
+644 HQALMASGGAYAEL

-664 NVNGGDSEDVGSVL
+664 NVNGGDPEDVGSVL
-678 SSASTEQFNEK
+678 SSASTEQVNEK
-689 SELIETSTPAEDGD
+689 SEPIETSTPTEDSTSK
-703 AKDKAAEV
+703 AKSTSANNND
-711 NSDDAKEDTK
+711 NTTT
-721 AQDPSFA
+721 QDQSL
-728 ATARSMGS
+728 TSTIRSMSS
-736 LFRPYSFPLILAT
+736 LFCPYTFPLILAT
-749 SGAVVIG
+749 SGAIIIG

-778 PEAIRHA
+778 PQEIRRA
-785 GELFGLL
+785 GKLFGLL
-792 FFVLAIVEFLANFI
+792 FFILAIVEFLANFL
-806 SWSLFGWVAE
+806 SWSLFGFVAE
-816 QVIYKVRVLSLRSI
+816 QVIYKVRVLSLRAI
-830 LEQDLAWHEA
+830 LEQDHAWHEG
-840 KDRNPSLL
+840 KERNPSML

-867 CTILSIFVSLIAT
+867 CTLLAIVVSLIAT

-1043 NILELGS
+1043 AVLELGT
-1050 TKKLSAGLTPTWD
+1050 TKSLSASLTPAWD
-1063 VEAAPSLSEKAPA
+1063 VEGLPSSSSSSSSSSEKPPA
-1076 SAGGASITFKQVQF
+1076 GGDRGGASITFNSVSF
-1090 SYPARPDTRVLHGLG
+1090 SYPARPSTQILHNLDLH
-1105 MSIRPGQFA
+1105 IRPSQFA

-1122 GKSTIISLVER
+1122 GKSTIISLIER
-1133 LYDPSSGSVE
+1133 LYSPTSGTIS
-1143 INGRNIAHGDISFR
+1143 INNLDIAHSDLSFR
-1157 HNIAYVPQQSV
+1157 HSIAYVPQQSV
-1168 IFNGTVRFNLTLG
+1168 IFNETVRFNLTLG
-1181 ARPGQNPS
+1181 ARPDQTPS
-1189 QAELEE
+1189 QADLEE
-1195 ACKLANIHDTIMEM
+1195 ACKLANIHDTILAL
-1209 PDGYDSDCGP
+1209 PQGYDSPCGP

-1239 RKPQLLLLDEST
+1239 RKPKILLLDEST

-1260 LLQDGLEKATKHMTV
+1260 LLQEGLEKAAGSGMTV
-1275 IAIAH
+1275 VAIAH

-1287 ADVIFLI
+1287 ADVIFLV
-1294 ENGRC
+1294 EGGRV
-1299 VDQGTHAQLVQR
+1299 VDQGTHGELVGR

-1318 ALSQAVDN
+1318 ALSQAVGG

>member
-1 MLYDCV
+1 M
-7 RVFERERVIANI
+7 
-19 VFCFQLWR
+19 
-27 RATAFIRLLAYGE
+27 
-40 PSFADMGILLT
+40 
-51 GFVASIASGVPFP
+51 FP
-64 IMSIVFGQ
+64 
-72 LVNGL
+72 
-77 NSATCEVSEADA
+77 
-89 SAHQNDINSK
+89 
-99 ILMIV
+99 
-104 YVGIAYFALIYIYT
+104 
-118 FCWNLSGERLAQRL
+118 
-132 REKYFASILRQDA
+132 
-145 TFFDNLPA
+145 
-153 GEVSSRITGEI
+153 
-164 SVIQQGTNEKVGI
+164 
-177 VINSVS
+177 
-183 FFIAAYVVAFIMEPK
+183 
-198 LAGMLVSLTPAY
+198 
-210 LIMALGGGYFV
+210 
-221 QKYFGQSMKST
+221 
-232 GEASS
+232 
-237 VALEAFSNTTLVHAF
+237 
-252 SANARLEESFVNK
+252 
-265 LSPSLKAGVL
+265 
-275 KSVAMAVQAG
+275 
-285 LLYFIAF
+285 
-292 SANALAFWQGS
+292 
-303 RQIADAIQFD
+303 
-313 TSGVTVGAVFT
+313 
-324 VILILVDAS
+324 AS

-355 LEADMNRQ
+355 LETDMNRP
-363 TAIDGTIEDTNNN
+363 TEIDGTVEDDNGNLASSFSGSIEF
-376 LPQYEGTIELRNVNF
+376 RNVSF
-391 TFSSRPDNPVLQDLS
+391 AYASRPDNPVLQDLS

-427 VTGLIA
+427 VAALIA
-433 RLYNANEGQVLLD
+433 RLYNSSEGEVLLD
-446 GRDVKDLSV
+446 GHDVKTLSV

-461 ISLVQQEPCLLAR
+461 ISLVQQEPCLLSR

-489 HEHLRHSLMDDT
+489 HEHLRKALLSDS
-501 LSKIAKS
+501 LSKIAEV
-508 VREGQDLRSA
+508 VRDGKELR
-518 SQAYG
+518 QAAHSYG
-523 PQIHEVI
+523 AQVQEIV
-530 DLVLSAAALA
+530 DLVLNAAELA
-540 DAASF
+540 DAAGF
-545 IERLDEGYGTSVGG
+545 VERLDEGYGTSVGG

-644 HQALIATGGAYAEL
+644 HQELIAADGEYAGL

-664 NVNGGDSEDVGSVL
+664 NVNVGEDVESIL
-678 SSASTEQFNEK
+678 STASAEILPEK
-689 SELIETSTPAEDGD
+689 SEAIETSTADVED

-711 NSDDAKEDTK
+711 RVDDASTSAK
-721 AQDPSFA
+721 AGDQSFA
-728 ATARSMGS
+728 ATVRSMGA
-736 LFRPYSFPLILAT
+736 LFRPYSFALVLAT
-749 SGAVVIG
+749 TGAIIIG

-778 PEAIRHA
+778 PQAIREA
-785 GELFGLL
+785 GQLFGLL
-792 FFVLAIVEFLANFI
+792 FFMLAIVEFLANFI

-816 QVIYKVRVLSLRSI
+816 QIIYKVRVLSLRSI

-867 CTILSIFVSLIAT
+867 CTILSIVVSLIAT

-914 AFDEKHLEAFADS
+914 AFEEKHLEAFADS
-927 NAITIEAVNSIKTLQ
+927 NAITIEAVNSMKTLQ
-942 CYSLEHEVLGTYRR
+942 CYSLEHEILGTYRR

-1043 NILELGS
+1043 NVLELGS
-1050 TKKLSAGLTPTWD
+1050 TKNLSASLQPRPD
-1063 VEAAPSLSEKAPA
+1063 IEAPPSTTSEKP
-1076 SAGGASITFKQVQF
+1076 SSPSPPGGASITFQNVHF
-1090 SYPARPDTRVLHGLG
+1090 SYPARPSTRVLHGLDL
-1105 MSIRPGQFA
+1105 SIHPGQFA

-1122 GKSTIISLVER
+1122 GKSTIIALIER
-1133 LYDPSSGSVE
+1133 LYAPSLGRVE
-1143 INGRNIAHGDISFR
+1143 INGRDIAHGDASFR
-1157 HNIAYVPQQSV
+1157 HEIAYVPQQSV

-1181 ARPGQNPS
+1181 ATPDKKVVT

-1195 ACKLANIHDTIMEM
+1195 ACKSANIHETILAM
-1209 PDGYDSDCGP
+1209 PDGYDSECGP

-1226 GQKQRLAIARALI
+1226 GQKQRLAIARALV
-1239 RKPQLLLLDEST
+1239 RKPKLLLLDEST

-1260 LLQDGLEKATKHMTV
+1260 LLQEGLEKVAAAGMTV
-1275 IAIAH
+1275 VAIAH

-1287 ADVIFLI
+1287 ADVIFLV
-1294 ENGRC
+1294 EEGRV
-1299 VDQGTHAQLVQR
+1299 VDRGTHKELVVR
-1311 SESYRVN
+1311 SERYRVN
-1318 ALSQAVDN
+1318 ALSQVVGG

>member
-1 MLYDCV
+1 
-7 RVFERERVIANI
+7 
-19 VFCFQLWR
+19 
-27 RATAFIRLLAYGE
+27 
-40 PSFADMGILLT
+40 
-51 GFVASIASGVPFP
+51 
-64 IMSIVFGQ
+64 
-72 LVNGL
+72 
-77 NSATCEVSEADA
+77 
-89 SAHQNDINSK
+89 
-99 ILMIV
+99 
-104 YVGIAYFALIYIYT
+104 
-118 FCWNLSGERLAQRL
+118 
-132 REKYFASILRQDA
+132 
-145 TFFDNLPA
+145 
-153 GEVSSRITGEI
+153 
-164 SVIQQGTNEKVGI
+164 
-177 VINSVS
+177 
-183 FFIAAYVVAFIMEPK
+183 
-198 LAGMLVSLTPAY
+198 
-210 LIMALGGGYFV
+210 
-221 QKYFGQSMKST
+221 
-232 GEASS
+232 
-237 VALEAFSNTTLVHAF
+237 
-252 SANARLEESFVNK
+252 
-265 LSPSLKAGVL
+265 
-275 KSVAMAVQAG
+275 
-285 LLYFIAF
+285 
-292 SANALAFWQGS
+292 
-303 RQIADAIQFD
+303 
-313 TSGVTVGAVFT
+313 
-324 VILILVDAS
+324 
-333 LILSQAAPFLRS
+333 
-345 FDAATVAFAK
+345 
-355 LEADMNRQ
+355 MNRP
-363 TAIDGTIEDTNNN
+363 TEIDGTVEDNGNLASSFNGSIEF
-376 LPQYEGTIELRNVNF
+376 RNVS
-391 TFSSRPDNPVLQDLS
+391 FSYAARPDNPVLQDLS

-427 VTGLIA
+427 VAALIA
-433 RLYNANEGQVLLD
+433 RLYNSSEGEVLLD
-446 GRDVKDLSV
+446 GHDVKTLSV

-461 ISLVQQEPCLLAR
+461 ISLVQQEPCLLSR
-474 SILENIALGLVSSPK
+474 SILENVALGLVSSPK
-489 HEHLRHSLMDDT
+489 HEHLREALLSDS
-501 LSKIAKS
+501 LSKVAKA
-508 VREGQDLRSA
+508 VQDGKELK
-518 SQAYG
+518 QAAHSYG
-523 PQIHEVI
+523 TQLQEII
-530 DLVLSAAALA
+530 DLVLNAAELA
-540 DAASF
+540 DAAGF
-545 IERLDEGYGTSVGG
+545 IERLDEGYGTPVGG

-644 HQALIATGGAYAEL
+644 HQELIAVDGAYAGL

-664 NVNGGDSEDVGSVL
+664 NVNAGEDVESIL
-678 SSASTEQFNEK
+678 STASTEHVPEK
-689 SELIETSTPAEDGD
+689 SEAIETSTADVED

-711 NSDDAKEDTK
+711 QTDDASTSAK
-721 AQDPSFA
+721 AGDQSFA
-728 ATARSMGS
+728 ATIRSMGA
-736 LFRPYSFPLILAT
+736 LFRPYSFALILAT
-749 SGAVVIG
+749 TGAIIIG

-778 PEAIRHA
+778 PQAIREA
-785 GELFGLL
+785 GQLFGLL
-792 FFVLAIVEFLANFI
+792 FFMLAIVEFLANFI

-816 QVIYKVRVLSLRSI
+816 QIIYKVRVLSLRSI

-867 CTILSIFVSLIAT
+867 CTILSIVVSLIAT

-914 AFDEKHLEAFADS
+914 AFEEKHLEAFADS
-927 NAITIEAVNSIKTLQ
+927 NAITIEAVNSMKTLQ
-942 CYSLEHEVLGTYRR
+942 CYSLEHEVLSTYRR

-1019 QLWGQAFALAPD
+1019 QLWGQAFAIAPD

-1043 NILELGS
+1043 NVLELGS
-1050 TKKLSAGLTPTWD
+1050 TKNLSASLQPSPD
-1063 VEAAPSLSEKAPA
+1063 IEAPPSSSEKP
-1076 SAGGASITFKQVQF
+1076 SSPGPGGASISFKNVHF
-1090 SYPARPDTRVLHGLG
+1090 SYPARPDTCVLHGLDL
-1105 MSIRPGQFA
+1105 SIKPGQFA

-1122 GKSTIISLVER
+1122 GKSTIISLIER
-1133 LYDPSSGSVE
+1133 LYVPESGSVE
-1143 INGRNIAHGDISFR
+1143 INGRDIAFGDASFR
-1157 HNIAYVPQQSV
+1157 HEIAYVPQQSV

-1181 ARPGQNPS
+1181 ARPDTKEVT

-1195 ACKLANIHDTIMEM
+1195 ACKSANIHDTILTM

-1226 GQKQRLAIARALI
+1226 GQKQRLAIARALV
-1239 RKPQLLLLDEST
+1239 RKPKLLLLDEST

-1260 LLQDGLEKATKHMTV
+1260 LLQEGLERVAATGMTV
-1275 IAIAH
+1275 VAIAH

-1287 ADVIFLI
+1287 ADVIFLV
-1294 ENGRC
+1294 EEGR
-1299 VDQGTHAQLVQR
+1299 VVERGTHKELVVR

-1318 ALSQAVDN
+1318 ALSQAVGS